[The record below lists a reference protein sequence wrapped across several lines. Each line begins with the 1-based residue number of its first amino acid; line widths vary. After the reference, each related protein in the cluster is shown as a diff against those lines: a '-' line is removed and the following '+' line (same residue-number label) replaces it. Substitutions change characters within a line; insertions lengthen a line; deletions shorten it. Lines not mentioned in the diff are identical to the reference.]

1 MQICHRLRPNPI
13 LSTKPDNG
21 FFSIEIL
28 GNFISLMK
36 KALIYLLTL
45 LTSAFTS
52 HAQVNLTSSNLPL
65 VIITTPQGQGIV
77 NEPKITAA
85 MKIIHHGNGRRNAP
99 GDPGNVYD
107 GVVGIELRGRH
118 SSSLPQKPY
127 GFETRDPYGENLNA
141 PLLGMPE
148 ENDWILTANYNDK
161 TFLRNLLAFEI
172 FRKMGHYAPRTRY
185 CEVILNGS
193 YDGIYLLSEK
203 IKQDNNRVDIAKLDP
218 DENSGDDLTGGYIF
232 STDYY
237 TDSDSWLSD
246 YSPVNKPG
254 ARVHFVYCD
263 PKPDEL
269 SAVQKTYLRNYVN
282 SFESVLYSR
291 DFADKRKG
299 YNTYLDVNS
308 FVDYFILG
316 ELTRNVDAYKKSRF
330 FYKDKDSDGGLIH
343 SGPPWDYDWAWKDIT
358 ENCIH
363 FNQTDGSGWA
373 YRINECSAWPVP
385 PSWEVRLMQ
394 DKDFS
399 SRIHDRWF
407 SLRKTILSEKS
418 LHHVIDS
425 VALLLDEAQKR
436 HFTRW
441 DILGRNVGTPE
452 YGEQPDSYTGEI
464 VKFKSWIA
472 RRLAWLDANMVGNP
486 DPGNG
491 LNTFY
496 KVYPIPAGDQLNIE
510 SDKILISMEIY
521 SVTGTRIRQITHGG
535 ANLATVNVSFLDPGL
550 YIIRMRFA
558 SGEVV
563 SCKFL
568 KQ

>member
-1 MQICHRLRPNPI
+1 MPL
-13 LSTKPDNG
+13 
-21 FFSIEIL
+21 FFKGKGRDRVKIKNL
-28 GNFISLMK
+28 GNFIRLMK
-36 KALIYLLTL
+36 KPLLYLLTL
-45 LTSAFTS
+45 FFSGFLAQ
-52 HAQVNLTSSNLPL
+52 AQVNLTSTNLPL
-65 VIITTPQGQGIV
+65 VIITTLGGQNIV
-77 NEPKITAA
+77 NEPKITAE
-85 MKIIHHGNGRRNAP
+85 MKIIHNGGEQRNSPEDAGNI
-99 GDPGNVYD
+99 YD
-107 GVVGIELRGRH
+107 GTVGIEIRGRH

-127 GFETRDPYGENLNA
+127 GFETRDIYGENLNV

-161 TFLRNLLAFEI
+161 TFLRNELAFEI
-172 FRKMGHYAPRTRY
+172 FRKMGHYAPGTRY
-185 CEVILNGS
+185 CEVVLNGR
-193 YDGIYLLSEK
+193 YDGIYLLCEK
-203 IKQDNNRVDIAKLDP
+203 IKQDKNRVDIAKLNP

-237 TDSDSWLSD
+237 TDDDSWLSD

-263 PKPDEL
+263 PKPEEL
-269 SAVQKTYLRNYVN
+269 SPVQKTYLRDHVN
-282 SFESVLYSR
+282 LFESVLYSKN
-291 DFADKRKG
+291 FADIRSG
-299 YNTYLDVNS
+299 YNIYLDVNS
-308 FVDYFILG
+308 FVDYFIIS

-363 FNQTDGSGWA
+363 FNQSDGSGWA
-373 YRINECSAWPVP
+373 YRINECGAWPVP

-394 DKDFS
+394 DKAFS
-399 SRIHDRWF
+399 SKIYNRWF
-407 SLRKTILSEKS
+407 SLRKTILSEEF
-418 LHHVIDS
+418 LHHSIDS
-425 VALLLDEAQKR
+425 VALLLDEAQER

-452 YGEQPDSYTGEI
+452 YGEQPDSYAGEI

-472 RRLAWLDANMVGNP
+472 RRLAWLDANMMGEP

-491 LNTFY
+491 TNTFY
-496 KVYPIPAGDQLNIE
+496 KIYPIPAGNQLTIE
-510 SDKILISMEIY
+510 SEKILTSLELY
-521 SVTGTRIRQITHGG
+521 SVTGTKIMQKKLSGG
-535 ANLATVNVSFLDPGL
+535 NLVMVDVSFLDPGL
-550 YIIRMRFA
+550 YILRMRFA

-563 SCKFL
+563 SRKFV